1 MVHKMKKEFMELEA
15 QARKMEVFVDY
26 EPAAPV
32 GSLFAMKCV
41 VSDKKGARI
50 CRFAAD
56 ADIATAQE
64 HAGYM
69 ALSAYFNKEVDESLY
84 IVRTGASEAQTQNT
98 SNVTQ
103 GQNQAN
109 QAAGGNSRTQQNA
122 GTSRQNGQNVPPQQG
137 RPSAVNQQ
145 QNRQGQQKPGSNPVM
160 PGTYNQN
167 QPQCNTPAQNPGNR
181 TSQQNAG
188 TSRPNGQGVQ
198 QGQGQPQQNHPSA
211 GQQTAP
217 GSNPVMPGTRNQN
230 QTQSNAPG
238 QGSGNRAPQQNADT
252 ARSSGQNGPQ
262 QNRPAPQPQNN
273 GQQTQNMG
281 KPEDVR
287 VPVALFKHREEN
299 RVSDLL
305 KIEAGRS
312 ILRSIYSQN
321 KLTDELMAIQPKVR
335 AYMDYYH
342 IPIADETFV
351 KSGEC

>member
-167 QPQCNTPAQNPGNR
+167 QPQYNTPGQNPGNR
-181 TSQQNAG
+181 TPQQNAG

-238 QGSGNRAPQQNADT
+238 QGSGNR
-252 ARSSGQNGPQ
+252 
-262 QNRPAPQPQNN
+262 APQPQNN

>member
-160 PGTYNQN
+160 PGTYNQKPATVQYACAEPW
-167 QPQCNTPAQNPGNR
+167 QPYSAAECRHEPSEWTGCPAG
-181 TSQQNAG
+181 AG
-188 TSRPNGQGVQ
+188 TAAAE
-198 QGQGQPQQNHPSA
+198 PSV
-211 GQQTAP
+211 GRTA
-217 GSNPVMPGTRNQN
+217 
-230 QTQSNAPG
+230 
-238 QGSGNRAPQQNADT
+238 DC
-252 ARSSGQNGPQ
+252 AR
-262 QNRPAPQPQNN
+262 
-273 GQQTQNMG
+273 
-281 KPEDVR
+281 K
-287 VPVALFKHREEN
+287 
-299 RVSDLL
+299 
-305 KIEAGRS
+305 
-312 ILRSIYSQN
+312 
-321 KLTDELMAIQPKVR
+321 
-335 AYMDYYH
+335 
-342 IPIADETFV
+342 
-351 KSGEC
+351 

>member
-167 QPQCNTPAQNPGNR
+167 QPQYNTPAQNPGNR
-181 TSQQNAG
+181 TPQQNAG

-238 QGSGNRAPQQNADT
+238 QGSGNR
-252 ARSSGQNGPQ
+252 
-262 QNRPAPQPQNN
+262 APQPQNN

-342 IPIADETFV
+342 SPIADETFV

>member
-181 TSQQNAG
+181 TPQQNAG

-238 QGSGNRAPQQNADT
+238 QGSGNRAPQQNAFPT
-252 ARSSGQNGPQ
+252 
-262 QNRPAPQPQNN
+262 
-273 GQQTQNMG
+273 
-281 KPEDVR
+281 
-287 VPVALFKHREEN
+287 
-299 RVSDLL
+299 
-305 KIEAGRS
+305 
-312 ILRSIYSQN
+312 
-321 KLTDELMAIQPKVR
+321 
-335 AYMDYYH
+335 
-342 IPIADETFV
+342 
-351 KSGEC
+351 

>member
-167 QPQCNTPAQNPGNR
+167 QPQYNTPAQNPGNR
-181 TSQQNAG
+181 TPQQNAG
-188 TSRPNGQGVQ
+188 TSRPNGQDVQ

-238 QGSGNRAPQQNADT
+238 QGSGNR
-252 ARSSGQNGPQ
+252 
-262 QNRPAPQPQNN
+262 APQPQNN

>member
-1 MVHKMKKEFMELEA
+1 M
-15 QARKMEVFVDY
+15 
-26 EPAAPV
+26 
-32 GSLFAMKCV
+32 
-41 VSDKKGARI
+41 
-50 CRFAAD
+50 
-56 ADIATAQE
+56 
-64 HAGYM
+64 
-69 ALSAYFNKEVDESLY
+69 
-84 IVRTGASEAQTQNT
+84 
-98 SNVTQ
+98 
-103 GQNQAN
+103 
-109 QAAGGNSRTQQNA
+109 
-122 GTSRQNGQNVPPQQG
+122 PPQQG

-167 QPQCNTPAQNPGNR
+167 QPQYNTPAQNTGNR
-181 TSQQNAG
+181 TPQQNAG

-238 QGSGNRAPQQNADT
+238 QGSGNR
-252 ARSSGQNGPQ
+252 
-262 QNRPAPQPQNN
+262 APQPQNN

>member
-1 MVHKMKKEFMELEA
+1 MELEA

-122 GTSRQNGQNVPPQQG
+122 GTSRQNGQNVPPQQD
-137 RPSAVNQQ
+137 RPCEFPY
-145 QNRQGQQKPGSNPVM
+145 K
-160 PGTYNQN
+160 
-167 QPQCNTPAQNPGNR
+167 
-181 TSQQNAG
+181 
-188 TSRPNGQGVQ
+188 SRV
-198 QGQGQPQQNHPSA
+198 
-211 GQQTAP
+211 
-217 GSNPVMPGTRNQN
+217 
-230 QTQSNAPG
+230 
-238 QGSGNRAPQQNADT
+238 
-252 ARSSGQNGPQ
+252 
-262 QNRPAPQPQNN
+262 
-273 GQQTQNMG
+273 
-281 KPEDVR
+281 
-287 VPVALFKHREEN
+287 
-299 RVSDLL
+299 
-305 KIEAGRS
+305 
-312 ILRSIYSQN
+312 
-321 KLTDELMAIQPKVR
+321 
-335 AYMDYYH
+335 
-342 IPIADETFV
+342 IPT
-351 KSGEC
+351 

>member
-167 QPQCNTPAQNPGNR
+167 QPQYNTPAQNPGNR
-181 TSQQNAG
+181 TPQQNAG

-238 QGSGNRAPQQNADT
+238 QGSGNRAL
-252 ARSSGQNGPQ
+252 
-262 QNRPAPQPQNN
+262 QPQNN

>member
-145 QNRQGQQKPGSNPVM
+145 QNSSGTAEAWQQSG
-160 PGTYNQN
+160 
-167 QPQCNTPAQNPGNR
+167 
-181 TSQQNAG
+181 NAG
-188 TSRPNGQGVQ
+188 NVQ
-198 QGQGQPQQNHPSA
+198 SEPATVQYACAEPWQPYSAAECRHEPSEWTGCPA
-211 GQQTAP
+211 GAGTAAAEP
-217 GSNPVMPGTRNQN
+217 SVGRT
-230 QTQSNAPG
+230 
-238 QGSGNRAPQQNADT
+238 ADC
-252 ARSSGQNGPQ
+252 AR
-262 QNRPAPQPQNN
+262 
-273 GQQTQNMG
+273 
-281 KPEDVR
+281 K
-287 VPVALFKHREEN
+287 
-299 RVSDLL
+299 
-305 KIEAGRS
+305 
-312 ILRSIYSQN
+312 
-321 KLTDELMAIQPKVR
+321 
-335 AYMDYYH
+335 
-342 IPIADETFV
+342 
-351 KSGEC
+351 